1 MEVAA
6 FQASSTIRSSS
17 LRRHSSR
24 GSKAPRLEGLPG
36 VLSSC
41 LGVVFSACVSFN
53 AARLL
58 VAKTCVCK
66 IVYAQPMNLLLKT
79 TGQIPRKP
87 PVKTSENH
95 RSNSPKTSGRAGS
108 AHNGAARV
116 GLLPNANRALRGFLA
131 PARWSAKANRY
142 DLLHLHQLLFRVI
155 LVCSAFV
162 SWEGTR
168 LAGDRSIGRP
178 KGTRGILYVRQC

>member
-66 IVYAQPMNLLLKT
+66 IVYARLGPRVAKLFRGWCTHELQLKDLAGRKLQVQLPENIWPMCF
-79 TGQIPRKP
+79 IR
-87 PVKTSENH
+87 
-95 RSNSPKTSGRAGS
+95 
-108 AHNGAARV
+108 
-116 GLLPNANRALRGFLA
+116 GLLA

-142 DLLHLHQLLFRVI
+142 GLLHLHQLLFRVI